1 VLQLLLRRAREG
13 RKDAKDAASS
23 MRERQLVELGY
34 PYSQYLYSHYKN
46 PAWCKAHHYD
56 WICPRIRLTLC
67 RCRIGQLFLTLMK
80 QEKYEVAYELC
91 TARFESAQSDT
102 PEHARSMVRLAQAQE
117 AKRDPHGAIDGFTS
131 VLEHYNTEHFQK
143 LAGIGTSTLAR
154 IHYRLGRLYLNVGN
168 KAAALEHATEAHRF
182 WQHLVVSQN
191 KRAAGPSGT
200 DPIQMEEEA
209 AIVGI
214 ERQQTRRVQ

>member
-1 VLQLLLRRAREG
+1 
-13 RKDAKDAASS
+13 
-23 MRERQLVELGY
+23 
-34 PYSQYLYSHYKN
+34 
-46 PAWCKAHHYD
+46 
-56 WICPRIRLTLC
+56 
-67 RCRIGQLFLTLMK
+67 MK

-117 AKRDPHGAIDGFTS
+117 AKRDRHGAIDSFTS

-191 KRAAGPSGT
+191 KPAAEPGA
-200 DPIQMEEEA
+200 DPLPMEEA

-214 ERQQTRRVQ
+214 ERQRTRRVQREPRPCVCAATAPCRVHMLGSGSQSALLLSLTVVRAQ